1 MDLELFFETI
11 EAVHGDKALRGIPA
25 EFVLPSVEQAIS
37 KVARADN
44 PGNLTYNLIHKCYL
58 DLDQEENSQDDL
70 QIPDTLISTRR
81 ESMRAIMR
89 WILPCIRP
97 ANGKNLYH
105 AFIIVSDPGQG
116 KSYFAQILTECI
128 KSAINSE
135 KNISVELVDTRSVDA
150 GESQSNTLRD
160 LREDAIAIIDG
171 PFPQDSLIAKSKR
184 NYVIFI
190 DRDKLSQTVTMFSGI
205 TTYTFDLEKMDAGHI
220 TECLDAEYSI
230 ADKAHITNIVQKY
243 LSGGATPKLII
254 DSIKLAAAS
263 EAMNKNPGNKLNI
276 NENLL
281 EYVIQ
286 KAGVNISFQVDI
298 HHVRES
304 LNNEIFGQA
313 RAVNSVIDG
322 IALSRFGLRKKNR
335 PIYVGL
341 FVGPTGTGKTQL
353 AKALSEALYPGVG
366 MVRINM
372 NQMIS
377 DHMSSMLTGAAPGY
391 VGYGKDTPFIAQLKA
406 NSRRVILFDEVE
418 KAAKGVL
425 DNLLNMLDEGNF
437 TTARGEELDLTSAI
451 IILSSNAL
459 ADQFHKQ
466 TVGFSQ
472 TGGDK
477 AINDGNIAQRLIEA
491 KAFSPEF
498 VNRMDDVVV
507 FSELSDK
514 EVDLIARKGIEK
526 IIREFSYRNITVK
539 ADIEALIK
547 DIKKRANKMLGGR
560 DVMRLVDRVGKNLA
574 HKVLENPNVSEI
586 EATV

>member
-1 MDLELFFETI
+1 
-11 EAVHGDKALRGIPA
+11 
-25 EFVLPSVEQAIS
+25 
-37 KVARADN
+37 
-44 PGNLTYNLIHKCYL
+44 
-58 DLDQEENSQDDL
+58 
-70 QIPDTLISTRR
+70 
-81 ESMRAIMR
+81 
-89 WILPCIRP
+89 
-97 ANGKNLYH
+97 
-105 AFIIVSDPGQG
+105 
-116 KSYFAQILTECI
+116 
-128 KSAINSE
+128 
-135 KNISVELVDTRSVDA
+135 
-150 GESQSNTLRD
+150 
-160 LREDAIAIIDG
+160 
-171 PFPQDSLIAKSKR
+171 
-184 NYVIFI
+184 
-190 DRDKLSQTVTMFSGI
+190 
-205 TTYTFDLEKMDAGHI
+205 
-220 TECLDAEYSI
+220 
-230 ADKAHITNIVQKY
+230 
-243 LSGGATPKLII
+243 
-254 DSIKLAAAS
+254 
-263 EAMNKNPGNKLNI
+263 
-276 NENLL
+276 
-281 EYVIQ
+281 
-286 KAGVNISFQVDI
+286 
-298 HHVRES
+298 
-304 LNNEIFGQA
+304 
-313 RAVNSVIDG
+313 
-322 IALSRFGLRKKNR
+322 
-335 PIYVGL
+335 VGL

-539 ADIEALIK
+539 DDDVIHTVDELRAEGFSFDQSLCDIPIVDGFVSACLAEANSLFVKLVSQSIATQDDNRRCEIQFFATGSSEVSFVQHVQEVIK
-547 DIKKRANKMLGGR
+547 HTLSCLFYFVEQND
-560 DVMRLVDRVGKNLA
+560 
-574 HKVLENPNVSEI
+574 SS
-586 EATV
+586 

>member
-1 MDLELFFETI
+1 
-11 EAVHGDKALRGIPA
+11 
-25 EFVLPSVEQAIS
+25 
-37 KVARADN
+37 
-44 PGNLTYNLIHKCYL
+44 
-58 DLDQEENSQDDL
+58 
-70 QIPDTLISTRR
+70 
-81 ESMRAIMR
+81 
-89 WILPCIRP
+89 
-97 ANGKNLYH
+97 
-105 AFIIVSDPGQG
+105 
-116 KSYFAQILTECI
+116 
-128 KSAINSE
+128 
-135 KNISVELVDTRSVDA
+135 
-150 GESQSNTLRD
+150 
-160 LREDAIAIIDG
+160 
-171 PFPQDSLIAKSKR
+171 
-184 NYVIFI
+184 
-190 DRDKLSQTVTMFSGI
+190 
-205 TTYTFDLEKMDAGHI
+205 
-220 TECLDAEYSI
+220 
-230 ADKAHITNIVQKY
+230 
-243 LSGGATPKLII
+243 
-254 DSIKLAAAS
+254 
-263 EAMNKNPGNKLNI
+263 
-276 NENLL
+276 
-281 EYVIQ
+281 
-286 KAGVNISFQVDI
+286 
-298 HHVRES
+298 
-304 LNNEIFGQA
+304 
-313 RAVNSVIDG
+313 
-322 IALSRFGLRKKNR
+322 
-335 PIYVGL
+335 
-341 FVGPTGTGKTQL
+341 
-353 AKALSEALYPGVG
+353 
-366 MVRINM
+366 
-372 NQMIS
+372 
-377 DHMSSMLTGAAPGY
+377 

-547 DIKKRANKMLGGR
+547 DINKRANKMLGGR